1 MKDELRMHAFVC
13 VNERDPSNQ
22 RGCCS
27 SKNSLEVMT
36 KLKRRV
42 REMGINDVRINKS
55 GCLNRCEEGI
65 ACVIYPQ
72 GIWYKISDDD
82 EIINKIILDLEKGI
96 ITDDYL
102 MDTKLS
108 D

>member
-1 MKDELRMHAFVC
+1 MNDELRMHAFVC

-72 GIWYKISDDD
+72 GIWYKCENFKDADDIVESLITG
-82 EIINKIILDLEKGI
+82 EIVLHLLIKN
-96 ITDDYL
+96 
-102 MDTKLS
+102 
-108 D
+108 